1 MIWLSVPIAALIG
14 YVLGSIPVGLWV
26 CRLYGV
32 DIRTV
37 GSGRTGGTNAWRAA
51 GLKAAVPTII
61 GDAIKGAV
69 AVLLVRW
76 LFYLV
81 FPDPDTMSVDEATMR
96 ALVLNLSVALAGGF
110 AVIGHNWSFLNN
122 FHGGAGGI
130 TTAATTLAISPLV
143 GGMAIIIAAFVIWWT
158 RMSSVASFHGR
169 RLRLCHVP
177 HPRRAGDVA
186 LALCHLRRHGAG
198 GGHHRPA
205 PQPREAARGQGACD
219 HPVVI
224 SGSYRLRSILRS
236 ASAMARL

>member
-1 MIWLSVPIAALIG
+1 MIWLFVPIAAVIG

-51 GLKAAVPTII
+51 GLKAAIPTII

-76 LFYLV
+76 LFYLA
-81 FPDPDTMSVDEATMR
+81 FPDPDAMTVDEATLR
-96 ALVLNLSVALAGGF
+96 TTVLNLGVALAGGF
-110 AVIGHNWSFLNN
+110 AVLGHNWSFLNG
-122 FHGGAGGI
+122 FKGGAGGI

-158 RMSSVASFHGR
+158 RISSIATMTVGVCAFAMFLILG
-169 RLRLCHVP
+169 VQEMAP
-177 HPRRAGDVA
+177 WPYIIYGVMV
-186 LALCHLRRHGAG
+186 LAA
-198 GGHHRPA
+198 
-205 PQPREAARGQGACD
+205 
-219 HPVVI
+219 VVI
-224 SGSYRLRSILRS
+224 ALRPNREKLREGKE
-236 ASAMARL
+236 RVITLW